1 MQNTCNFFLCIICS
15 RTIFISK
22 HMCRSSVPSFFLF
35 SSEFCSSLLC
45 TQLIEFFYRVSEE
58 MRWNAY
64 VGGWFGFVN
73 QVEFGIR
80 RKGSFLWRWWYGG
93 DDGVCV
99 VCVEGEGEEG
109 RYTNAI
115 YIDVFI
121 TLRTLVYMV
130 GIMDTDVSFGH

>member
-1 MQNTCNFFLCIICS
+1 MQNTCNFFVHHLLTHNFYFKAHVSFLRSFILPLQFRVLCKFTVY
-15 RTIFISK
+15 TIDWVFL
-22 HMCRSSVPSFFLF
+22 PSF
-35 SSEFCSSLLC
+35 
-45 TQLIEFFYRVSEE
+45 RE

-80 RKGSFLWRWWYGG
+80 RKGSFLWRWWWWW
-93 DDGVCV
+93 CV
-99 VCVEGEGEEG
+99 RGMGCVEGGG
-109 RYTNAI
+109 RMGGVLMQ
-115 YIDVFI
+115 YIDIFI